1 MKSSFKP
8 VVLLVACALIGPGAR
23 IAHADE
29 GVVCT
34 LRKPMKVKMS
44 SGFQSVDAGTAI
56 TVKVRRADWS
66 TVVVN
71 GADVVA
77 STKVLEG
84 TCAPLPPRP
93 PEPAAPA
100 EVVRPKKA
108 PAKKPAVAV
117 AVAVPEPPPPEVTP
131 PPAPTAPVVTAAPEV
146 SPVPPAPTPPAPTA
160 PTTTTTTT
168 VTADPP
174 RRVVRVA
181 VRGLL
186 ASSED
191 ERLASV
197 TTDAI
202 VAELRKLTRLSVI
215 GMDEVRALLD
225 LEAEKQLVGCSDESC
240 MAEIVEALGADVL
253 IVGQVQKIGDGRVF
267 GLKRLDARHPEAAT
281 QVNQQ
286 LDAEDAAVLAMVG
299 PAIEQLFPEHPVKVG
314 ETRGVAPTLHLRLS
328 PPPVPVWATVSVAA
342 GGLVALAASGGAVAV
357 NQVLRADA
365 VALAKSSTL
374 EDPVSGR
381 DLVEREGA
389 VGAAFVTAVAAGVS
403 GAVVVAVAGVMAL
416 FTDWDGYAD
425 LDDDTKLGR
434 AVPPPG

>member
-1 MKSSFKP
+1 
-8 VVLLVACALIGPGAR
+8 
-23 IAHADE
+23 
-29 GVVCT
+29 
-34 LRKPMKVKMS
+34 
-44 SGFQSVDAGTAI
+44 
-56 TVKVRRADWS
+56 
-66 TVVVN
+66 
-71 GADVVA
+71 
-77 STKVLEG
+77 
-84 TCAPLPPRP
+84 
-93 PEPAAPA
+93 
-100 EVVRPKKA
+100 
-108 PAKKPAVAV
+108 
-117 AVAVPEPPPPEVTP
+117 
-131 PPAPTAPVVTAAPEV
+131 VTAE
-146 SPVPPAPTPPAPTA
+146 
-160 PTTTTTTT
+160 
-168 VTADPP
+168 PP

-181 VRGLL
+181 VRGLV
-186 ASSED
+186 AGGDD

-225 LEAEKQLVGCSDESC
+225 LEAEKQLVGCTDESC

-374 EDPVSGR
+374 ENPVSGQ

-403 GAVVVAVAGVMAL
+403 GAVIVAVAGVMAL

-425 LDDDTKLGR
+425 LDDDATPGR
-434 AVPPPG
+434 AAPPPG